1 MKRTLACA
9 CLLLCLLLSPGVWS
23 QQLQVT
29 GKVTGNDGAPVSGA
43 SISIKGTSRGTVT
56 DGNGLFTLATSKGD
70 VLVFGSVGYATVEYE
85 AGKVPATVV
94 LSAKAADLDDIVV
107 IGYGT
112 QKKSVTTGAISRV
125 KGTDLANMPI
135 NRVDDALAGR
145 VSGVT
150 IASNNGQPGS
160 AATVRVR
167 GITTLNNN
175 NPLWVIDGV
184 VVDNGGIGYLNQSDI
199 ESIEVL
205 KDAASQAIY
214 GARAAAG
221 VILVTTKK
229 GKSGK
234 LNIAYNGFYGT
245 SAPAK
250 KLDILDATQYAILRN
265 ESAVNAGQAA
275 PYANPSSFG
284 KGTDWQGL
292 IFNNSAK
299 RQNHEL
305 SLSGGSD
312 RSTFYLSFGFFDQQ
326 GIVATDISEYKR
338 VNVRINSTHKL
349 SKWLTFGE
357 NIGYAHDKSIG
368 LGNTN
373 SEFGGPLASAINL
386 DPITPAVVTDPA
398 IAAAAPYTNKGVRKD
413 ANGNP
418 YGIST
423 TVGQEM
429 TNPLAYIQ
437 TRLGNYSWSDNI
449 VGNAYLE
456 ASPIKGLK
464 LRSTLGGKI
473 AFWGDE
479 NFTPIFWLNATNSTT
494 QTNFRR
500 TNNRRFDYNI
510 ENTASYTRTFNND
523 HNVTLL
529 VGQGA
534 YMDNRTTMT
543 STTFFNIPVDNFKDA
558 SLNFKVPADQ
568 RNTDGSEGTEHTI
581 SSLFARL
588 NYDYKE
594 KYLLQ
599 ALVRRDGSSR
609 FSPNHQYATF
619 PSIMLGW
626 VASKEDFFP
635 ANARINFL
643 KIRGSYGSVGN
654 DNIGDFAYISTIG
667 SGRNYTI
674 GTSGS
679 YIIGY
684 SPNAPSNPEL
694 KWEETRTTN
703 IGFDAVVFDNF
714 NITFDWFKKKTLDIL
729 QNPRIPGYVGA
740 ISNPAANIGNM
751 ENNGIELELGY
762 RNKIGDLDFSI
773 NGNISHIRNKVTF
786 LGDNQ
791 GKPVEYITLNQANF
805 QSSTYPITRTALG
818 QAVNSFYGFK
828 TMGIFQTQQEVD
840 SYVDKNGNKIQ
851 PNAKPGDFKWW
862 DKTGDG
868 VIGEDDRTFIGDPT
882 PDITYG
888 FSINLAYKGFD
899 AVIFGQGAAGNKIF
913 QGLRRLDIGNANWQT
928 KALGRWTPSNPS
940 TTFPRLVAN
949 DPNKNFTNPSDFYLE
964 DGGYFRLK
972 TLQIGY
978 SLPASLIKKTG
989 MQKIRI
995 YVMSQNLFTAT
1006 KYTGYDPEIGGG
1018 VFSIDRGIYPQ
1029 ARSFMAGINLGF

>member
-9 CLLLCLLLSPGVWS
+9 CLVLCLLFPPGIRA

-29 GKVTGNDGAPVSGA
+29 GKITGNDGSPISGA
-43 SISIKGTSRGTVT
+43 TITVKGTNRGTFT
-56 DGNGLFTLATSKGD
+56 DNIGQFSLAASKGE
-70 VLVFGSVGYATVEYE
+70 VLVFGSIGYANVEYE
-85 AGKVPATVV
+85 VGKSPATIV
-94 LSAKAADLDDIVV
+94 LSTKAADLDDIVV

-125 KGTDLANMPI
+125 KASDLANMPT
-135 NRVDDALAGR
+135 NRVDDALSGR

-175 NPLWVIDGV
+175 NPLWVVDGV
-184 VVDNGGIGYLNQSDI
+184 VVDNIGYLNQSDI

-221 VILVTTKK
+221 VILVSTKK
-229 GKSGK
+229 GKAGK
-234 LNIAYNGFYGT
+234 LSVSYNGFYGV
-245 SAPAK
+245 SRPAK
-250 KLDILDATQYAILRN
+250 KLDMLDATQYATLRN
-265 ESAVNAGQAA
+265 EAAVNAGQAA
-275 PYANPSSFG
+275 PFANPASFG
-284 KGTDWQGL
+284 KGTDWQSL

-305 SLSGGSD
+305 SLSGGNE
-312 RSTFYLSFGFFDQQ
+312 RNTFYLSFGFYDQQ

-338 VNVRINSTHKL
+338 ANVRINSTHKL

-357 NIGYAHDKSIG
+357 NLGYAHDKSIG

-373 SEFGGPLASAINL
+373 SEFGGPLSASINL
-386 DPITPAVVTDPA
+386 DPITPAIVTDPA
-398 IAAAAPYTNKGVRKD
+398 VAAAPPYTNKGVRLD
-413 ANGNP
+413 PMSRP

-423 TVGQEM
+423 IVGQEM
-429 TNPLAYIQ
+429 TNPLAYMQ
-437 TRLGNYSWSDNI
+437 TRLGNYSWSDNV

-456 ASPIKGLK
+456 ASPVKGLK
-464 LRSTLGGKI
+464 LRTTLGSKL

-479 NFTPIFWLNATNSTT
+479 SFTPIFWLNATNITT

-500 TNNRRFDYNI
+500 SNNRRLDFNI
-510 ENTASYTRTFNND
+510 ENTISYTRSFKD
-523 HNVTLL
+523 HNATLL
-529 VGQGA
+529 LGQGA
-534 YMDNRTTMT
+534 YTDNRSTMT
-543 STTFFNIPVDNFKDA
+543 TVTFFNVPADNFKDA

-568 RNTDGSEGTEHTI
+568 RNSDGSEGVEHKV

-594 KYLLQ
+594 KYLVQ

-609 FSPNHQYATF
+609 FGPSHEYGVF
-619 PSIMLGW
+619 PSFMLGW

-635 ANARINFL
+635 AGTRINFL
-643 KIRGSYGSVGN
+643 KVRGSYGVVGN
-654 DNIGDFAYISTIG
+654 DNIGDFAYISTVG

-684 SPNAPSNPEL
+684 SPNAPSNPDL

-703 IGFDAVVFDNF
+703 IGFDAVVLDNF
-714 NITFDWFKKKTLDIL
+714 NITFDWFKKKTTDIL

-740 ISNPAANIGNM
+740 ISNPAANIGSMQNT
-751 ENNGIELELGY
+751 GVELELGY
-762 RNKIGDLDFSI
+762 RKRIGEVDFSV
-773 NGNISHIRNKVTF
+773 NGNISHITNEVTF
-786 LGDNQ
+786 LGNN
-791 GKPVEYITLNQANF
+791 VNSITLNQQSF
-805 QSSTYPITRTALG
+805 QSSTYPITRTEIG
-818 QAVNSFYGFK
+818 HAVGAFYGFK
-828 TMGIFQTQQEVD
+828 TAGIFQNQAEVD
-840 SYVDKNGNKIQ
+840 AYVDKNGTKIQ
-851 PNAKPGDFKWW
+851 PNAKPGDFRWW
-862 DKTGDG
+862 DKDG
-868 VIGEDDRTFIGDPT
+868 NGKITDSDRTFIGDPT
-882 PDITYG
+882 PNWTYG
-888 FSINLAYKGFD
+888 FTLSAAYKGFD
-899 AVIFGQGAAGNKIF
+899 LVVFGQGVAGNQIF

-928 KALGRWTPSNPS
+928 KALGRWTGEGTSNS
-940 TTFPRLVAN
+940 YPRLITT

-978 SLPASLIKKTG
+978 SLPNNLIKRTG
-989 MQKIRI
+989 LQKIRI
-995 YVMSQNLFTAT
+995 YVMGQNLFTIT

-1018 VFSIDRGIYPQ
+1018 VFSIDRGVYPQ
-1029 ARSFMAGINLGF
+1029 ARSFIAGINLGF

>member
-1 MKRTLACA
+1 MKRTLACVGA
-9 CLLLCLLLSPGVWS
+9 LLCLLLSPTVWS

-29 GKVTGNDGAPVSGA
+29 GKVNGNDGSPLVGA
-43 SISIKGTSRGTVT
+43 SVTVKGTSRGTVT
-56 DGNGLFTLATSKGD
+56 DANGQFTLTATQGETI
-70 VLVFGSVGYATVEYE
+70 VIGSIGYAPVEY
-85 AGKVPATVV
+85 AVGKVPATIA
-94 LSAKAADLDDIVV
+94 LTARIADLDDIVV

-125 KGTDLANMPI
+125 KGSDLANMPTM
-135 NRVDDALAGR
+135 RVDDALAGR

-229 GKSGK
+229 GKAGRLTVS
-234 LNIAYNGFYGT
+234 YNGYYGV

-250 KLDILDATQYAILRN
+250 KLDILDATQYATLRN

-275 PYANPSSFG
+275 PYANPASFG
-284 KGTDWQGL
+284 KGTDWQEL

-305 SLSGGSD
+305 SLSGGNE
-312 RSTFYLSFGFFDQQ
+312 RSTFYLSFGYFNQE
-326 GIVATDISEYKR
+326 GIVASDISEYKR
-338 VNVRINSTHKL
+338 LNVRINSTHKL
-349 SKWLTFGE
+349 SRWLTFGE

-373 SEFGGPLASAINL
+373 SEFGGPLSAAINL

-398 IAAAAPYTNKGVRKD
+398 VAALAPYTNRGVRRD

-449 VGNAYLE
+449 VGNTYLE
-456 ASPIKGLK
+456 ATPIKGLK

-473 AFWGDE
+473 AFWGEE

-500 TNNRRFDYNI
+500 VNNKRFDYNI
-510 ENTASYTRTFNND
+510 ENTAAYTRSFGD
-523 HNVTLL
+523 HNATLL

-534 YMDNRTTMT
+534 YMDNRTSMT
-543 STTFFNIPVDNFKDA
+543 SVTFFDIPVDNFHDA
-558 SLNFKVPADQ
+558 SLNFKVPADK

-588 NYDYKE
+588 DYNFRE
-594 KYLLQ
+594 KYLVQ
-599 ALVRRDGSSR
+599 ALIRRDGSSR
-609 FSPNHQYATF
+609 FGPEHEYGTF

-626 VASKEDFFP
+626 VATKEDFFP
-635 ANARINFL
+635 VNARINFL
-643 KIRGSYGSVGN
+643 KIRGGYGEVGN

-667 SGRNYTI
+667 SGRNYAI
-674 GTSGS
+674 GNSGS
-679 YIIGY
+679 YVIGY
-684 SPNAPSNPEL
+684 SPNAPSNPTL
-694 KWEETRTTN
+694 KWEATHTTN

-714 NITFDWFKKKTLDIL
+714 NVTFDWFNKKTVDIL

-740 ISNPAANIGNM
+740 ISNPAANIGSMKNT
-751 ENNGIELELGY
+751 GIELELGY
-762 RNKIGDLDFSI
+762 KNKIGDLDFGV
-773 NGNISHIRNKVTF
+773 NGNISHIKNEVTF
-786 LGDNQ
+786 LGNNA
-791 GKPVEYITLNQANF
+791 GKDVQYITLNQATF
-805 QSSTYPITRTALG
+805 QSSTYPITRTAIG
-818 QAVNSFYGFK
+818 HSVNSFYGFK

-840 SYVDKNGNKIQ
+840 SYVDKNGKKIQ
-851 PNAKPGDFKWW
+851 PDAKPGDFKWW

-868 VIGEDDRTFIGDPT
+868 AIGEDDRDFIGDPT

-888 FSINLAYKGFD
+888 FTINLAYKGFD

-913 QGLRRLDIGNANWQT
+913 QGLRRLDIGNANWQS

-972 TLQIGY
+972 TLQVGY
-978 SLPASLIKKTG
+978 SLPNSLIKRAG
-989 MQKIRI
+989 LQKVRI
-995 YVMSQNLFTAT
+995 YVMSQNLFTIT